1 MITIKKRICLEDFLN
16 KNYPIVRP
24 GISKKL
30 LDQNGCPIPEIP
42 INADDYVNEN
52 DKYNKIDKSF
62 INILINFEQTFDNI
76 GIFTNEEFIASD
88 ELINSDPDYFTRISG
103 LNIEN
108 YYNFEEYEVTG
119 FTESQLEVVATYN
132 QANPYI
138 ENLNVSDTPSLDF
151 TGVLDIKDRSIVYV
165 IGGALN
171 VGQYVPNTGI
181 IYETSL
187 VPRIVQNPLTREFST
202 IDQTTF
208 KYYTKGIREYNS
220 ILRAIIHEE
229 KFLNVVFEPTVNNN
243 VVVDRGTVNVN
254 ERHLKLSEIDSV
266 EQMVRYGQNF
276 FNVVKK

>member
-181 IYETSL
+181 VYETSL
-187 VPRIVQNPLTREFST
+187 VPRIVQNPLTREYST

>member
-16 KNYPIVRP
+16 KNYPIVRS